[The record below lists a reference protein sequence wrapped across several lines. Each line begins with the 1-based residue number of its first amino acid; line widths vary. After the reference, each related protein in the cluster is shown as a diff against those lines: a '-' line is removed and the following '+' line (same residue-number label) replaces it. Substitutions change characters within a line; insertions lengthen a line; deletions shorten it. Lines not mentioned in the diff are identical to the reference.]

1 MIANQS
7 RLTSRSCCSSCSSG
21 THYLRKSIVT
31 AATCCLL
38 FGIAAAQEQD
48 LTPRLSHI
56 QDGVTDR
63 VPLVTAFPDYPS
75 IARRDRIEGEAT
87 VCFRIDVRGRVL
99 SARIK
104 SSSHR
109 IFVKPTLRAIRAS
122 SFVALRPEQTLKGS
136 KTCRTYR
143 YRLDPV
149 VPDPEVLG
157 SKNDQ

>member
-1 MIANQS
+1 MN
-7 RLTSRSCCSSCSSG
+7 SRSCSR
-21 THYLRKSIVT
+21 LQRVL
-31 AATCCLL
+31 ATSCLL
-38 FGIAAAQEQD
+38 ISFAAAAQEQD

-56 QDGVTDR
+56 TDGDTDR

-87 VCFRIDVRGRVL
+87 VCFRIDTRGKVL
-99 SARIK
+99 SPRVRE
-104 SSSHR
+104 SSHK

-122 SFVALRPEQTLKGS
+122 SFEPLRPGQTLKGS

-149 VPDPEVLG
+149 QQDPDVIGVPETE
-157 SKNDQ
+157 